1 MRKARCFEARN
12 VYGLIAACD
21 TCRVI
26 ARVRPL
32 AENEKL
38 DCVACLSDNTL
49 EVACQ
54 VRCVGIHLLS
64 MPLYF
69 CGANCTCKEPKLEGH
84 GC

>member
-1 MRKARCFEARN
+1 M
-12 VYGLIAACD
+12 YGLIAACI

-32 AENEKL
+32 ARIEKL

-54 VRCVGIHLLS
+54 VRCDGIHLLS

-69 CGANCTCKEPKLEGH
+69 CGPICTTCKEPKSEGH